1 MSIWRRGGRATG
13 CYRTASLRRVS
24 RSVQNGLTPGE
35 RLSVQNGLTQRPN
48 GVICVRVQNGLT
60 RARGGA
66 WRASS
71 GDVRAAGPQSDRGR
85 TAKKRAVVIPRP
97 YSCSV
102 VEHEERTADKSR
114 SGRERILAAAY
125 DLFSRSGI
133 RAIGVDTITDEAEV
147 AKMTL
152 YRNFNGKNG
161 LALAFLEL
169 RRDRWFKGWLQ
180 AEIEARAAS
189 PTSRLLAIFDIF
201 TEWFER
207 DDFDGCPFVRSLLEF
222 EDPRDPVR
230 QASVEH
236 LADIR
241 AYFCELATDAGAV
254 DPERFAAQWH
264 ILVKGA
270 IIAAHEGDRDA
281 AMKAR
286 DLGML
291 LLEREALAEVTSPIS
306 R

>member
-1 MSIWRRGGRATG
+1 VTRNT
-13 CYRTASLRRVS
+13 VS
-24 RSVQNGLTPGE
+24 
-35 RLSVQNGLTQRPN
+35 
-48 GVICVRVQNGLT
+48 
-60 RARGGA
+60 
-66 WRASS
+66 
-71 GDVRAAGPQSDRGR
+71 
-85 TAKKRAVVIPRP
+85 VVVHV

-102 VEHEERTADKSR
+102 PERDEQGADKSR
-114 SGRERILAAAY
+114 SGRERILTAAY

-169 RRDRWFKGWLQ
+169 RRERWFKGWLQ
-180 AEIEARAAS
+180 AEVESRAAS
-189 PTSRLLAIFDIF
+189 PAPRLLAVFDIF

-236 LADIR
+236 LAGVR
-241 AYFCELATDAGAV
+241 AYFCELATEAGAM

-264 ILVKGA
+264 ILAKGA
-270 IIAAHEGDRDA
+270 IISAHEGDRDA

-291 LLEREALAEVTSPIS
+291 LLAREGLAEVTSPIS